1 MNLYAIANSIT
12 RAVNPNNTQAILMTN
27 MGYQI
32 IRGGKQV
39 AIHDSAP
46 IEIQTQSIE
55 SDQLEHLNLINQQGQ
70 YNFVYANG
78 LLSAQRRSL
87 DKGEDYLI
95 FKPYGEEQNA
105 VWKVVKVMES
115 YPDWTKVLVHR
126 MGQVEAENLQFFGFD
141 ESGEAKPFDVGV
153 MLK

>member
-12 RAVNPNNTQAILMTN
+12 RGINPNNTQALLMTN

-32 IRGGKQV
+32 IRGGTQV
-39 AIHDSAP
+39 PIHDSSS

-55 SDQLEHLNLINQQGQ
+55 SDQLEHLNLASQQGTF
-70 YNFVYANG
+70 NFVYANG

-87 DKGEDYLI
+87 DKGEDYLV
-95 FKPYGEEQNA
+95 FKPYGEEQNSI
-105 VWKVVKVMES
+105 WKIVKVLES

-126 MGQVEAENLQFFGFD
+126 MNQVEAEKLQFFGFS
-141 ESGEAKPFDVGV
+141 ETGFAKPFDQGV
-153 MLK
+153 FQK